1 MNASMYDIALRQKLR
16 FESSKGQLSLEM
28 LWDVPLRSRNG
39 FDLDAVA
46 QAANRE
52 VKAVSEESFVRTR
65 RSPKQSVA
73 ELRLDIVKHVIEVKL
88 AEEEKAEQRADR
100 AKRREKLMDALERK
114 QDAALEGMDE
124 DAIKKELEALSD

>member
-1 MNASMYDIALRQKLR
+1 MYDIALRQKLR